1 MPIRTMFVTTMKT
14 ETGLVSATDKDRA
27 AGLEMAMEWETGR
40 AANLGNAAGVVEE
53 DHKLIAE
60 VF

>member
-1 MPIRTMFVTTMKT
+1 MFVTTMKT
-14 ETGLVSATDKDRA
+14 ETGHVSATDKDRA

-40 AANLGNAAGVVEE
+40 AANLDNAAEAVDE